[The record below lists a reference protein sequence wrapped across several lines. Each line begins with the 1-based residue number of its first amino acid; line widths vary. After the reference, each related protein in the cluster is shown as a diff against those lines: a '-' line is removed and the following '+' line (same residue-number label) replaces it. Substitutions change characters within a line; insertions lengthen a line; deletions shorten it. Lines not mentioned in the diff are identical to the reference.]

1 MRIEANNMLRIR
13 KDDQVIVIAGKD
25 KGKTGKVLQ
34 VFPER
39 QRAIVERIN
48 IVKKAQRRTQQ
59 NQTGG
64 FVEIE
69 APIHMSNIMLLDKK
83 TNKAMRFG
91 VSVLKDGTKV
101 RLSKKTKEAV

>member
-1 MRIEANNMLRIR
+1 MLRI
-13 KDDQVIVIAGKD
+13 KKNDQVMVIAGKD

-34 VFPER
+34 VLPER
-39 QRAIVERIN
+39 QRAVVERIN

-59 NQTGG
+59 NQKGG

-83 TNKAMRFG
+83 TNRPVRFG